1 MTEANVGS
9 MAAEV
14 EPSCQYPV
22 PLCWRAK
29 DGSRVAFS
37 KMASDMES
45 CIKQRCVTEFLHAE
59 KMAPTDIH
67 RHWLNIYGDQTVDVS
82 TAVGGKFQQWQQCQW
97 ATTAGAY
104 YYVFNREALAH
115 CSKTA

>member
-1 MTEANVGS
+1 M
-9 MAAEV
+9 EV
-14 EPSCQYPV
+14 
-22 PLCWRAK
+22 W
-29 DGSRVAFS
+29 
-37 KMASDMES
+37 M
-45 CIKQRCVTEFLHAE
+45 KQSGVSEFLCVE

-67 RHWLNIYGDQTVDVS
+67 RHWLNIYVDQTVDVS